1 MTSDMNVPQ
10 SFAKKIENH
19 PDVVTWFIQ
28 DPNTLPLYEQKQ
40 NQIKAYLAR
49 DFSTYD
55 KRQPLTLPESIT
67 MVRGHAQKLGWTTT
81 PTNLVN
87 LRKDRFLT
95 WIKGLMDR
103 HETNLPNTEFK
114 KMWQGFSIAEEVK
127 GKLSSDGRLIVLDQR
142 WTRLENTIK
151 KTSSVS
157 NILTFFYNS
166 CSMKELDTLG
176 W

>member
-1 MTSDMNVPQ
+1 MTSDMNVPDTV
-10 SFAKKIENH
+10 AKTIENH

-28 DPNTLPLYEQKQ
+28 DPLTLPIYEQKQ

-49 DFSTYD
+49 DFSNES
-55 KRQPLTLPESIT
+55 LSLSESIT
-67 MVRGHAQKLGWTTT
+67 MVKRHAQKLGWATT
-81 PTNLVN
+81 PSNLVRI
-87 LRKDRFLT
+87 RKDRFLS
-95 WIKGLMDR
+95 WIKEMINHHDV
-103 HETNLPNTEFK
+103 ESNLPNTEFK
-114 KMWQGFSIAEEVK
+114 KMWQDFSIPEEVK
-127 GKLSSDGRLIVLDQR
+127 GKLSSDGSLIVLDQR
-142 WTRLENTIK
+142 WTRLEHTIK

>member
-1 MTSDMNVPQ
+1 MTSDMNVPDTV
-10 SFAKKIENH
+10 AKTIENH

-49 DFSTYD
+49 DFFTNS
-55 KRQPLTLPESIT
+55 LTLPESIT
-67 MVRGHAQKLGWTTT
+67 MVRGHAQKLGWTMT

-114 KMWQGFSIAEEVK
+114 KMWQGFSIPEEVK
-127 GKLSSDGRLIVLDQR
+127 GKLSSDGSLIVLDQR
-142 WTRLENTIK
+142 WTRLEHTIK

-166 CSMKELDTLG
+166 CSMKELDILG